1 MKQLSITLIIPVKNR
16 FADLK
21 NCLISILNLNYVPS
35 KIIIVDDG
43 SSNKEF
49 IKIKKLCISY
59 FNIELISNKTTRGV
73 SYCKNLALK
82 KVKTDFVW
90 FVDSDTVIINKDSL
104 KVAVNFLKKNPNSVI
119 GGEIVMDKFNIK
131 YIRET
136 KLLPNKWSFFL
147 HHRFPL
153 KKDNKM
159 IETSMIP
166 TSNFFTK
173 KSVLN
178 NVSFS
183 NNIFTAEDKLVCL
196 LLKKKQI
203 KFFILPS
210 ISLIHKYSRSGRV
223 NQNDLLANHFNSHAF
238 IYGAINKK
246 SFGLDYILLSI
257 ISFPLY
263 LISQFILY
271 KKFYHT
277 YDKKKI
283 SFKLLL
289 NYVFNL
295 NNIRMLFLGK
305 KYKNYYEL

>member
-16 FADLK
+16 YLDLR
-21 NCLISILNLNYVPS
+21 NCLNSILNLNYVPS

-59 FNIELISNKTTRGV
+59 PVIDLIKNKTTKGV
-73 SYCKNLALK
+73 SYCKNLGLK

-90 FVDSDTVIINKDSL
+90 FVDSDTIIVNKDCL
-104 KVAVNFLKKNPNSVI
+104 KVAVSFLKKNPCSVV
-119 GGEIVMDKFNIK
+119 GGEIVIDKFNFK

-147 HHRFPL
+147 HHRLPL
-153 KKDNKM
+153 KKDHKM

-183 NNIFTAEDKLVCL
+183 NNIFTAEDKLICL

-210 ISLIHKYSRSGRV
+210 ISLVHKYARSGRV
-223 NQNDLLANHFNSHAF
+223 NQNNLLANHFNSHAF
-238 IYGAINKK
+238 IYGAINNK
-246 SFGLDYILLSI
+246 SFGLDYIFLSM

-271 KKFYHT
+271 KNFVHT

-289 NYVFNL
+289 NYVFNF

>member
-1 MKQLSITLIIPVKNR
+1 MKRLSITLIIPVKNR
-16 FADLK
+16 FIDLK

-59 FNIELISNKTTRGV
+59 PNIELIRNKTTRGV

-82 KVKTDFVW
+82 NVKTEFVW
-90 FVDSDTVIINKDSL
+90 FVDSDTLVINKNCL
-104 KVAVNFLKKNPNSVI
+104 KIAVIFFKKNPNSVI
-119 GGEIVMDKFNIK
+119 GGEIVIDKFNFK

-136 KLLPNKWSFFL
+136 KLLPNKWSFFF
-147 HHRFPL
+147 HHRLPL
-153 KKDNKM
+153 KKSYK
-159 IETSMIP
+159 ILETSMIP

-178 NVSFS
+178 NLSFS

-196 LLKKKQI
+196 LLKKKKI

-223 NQNDLLANHFNSHAF
+223 NENHLLSNHFYSHAF
-238 IYGAINKK
+238 IYGAINNK
-246 SFGLDYILLSI
+246 SFGLDYIFLSI
-257 ISFPLY
+257 ISLPLY

-271 KKFYHT
+271 KNFVHT

-289 NYVFNL
+289 NYILNF

-305 KYKNYYEL
+305 EYSKLL